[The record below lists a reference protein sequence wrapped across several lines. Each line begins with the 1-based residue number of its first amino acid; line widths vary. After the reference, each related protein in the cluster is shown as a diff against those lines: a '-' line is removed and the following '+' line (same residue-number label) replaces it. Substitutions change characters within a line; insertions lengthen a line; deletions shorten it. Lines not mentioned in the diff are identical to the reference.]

1 MSDAA
6 LAAAIRSA
14 VEVQGT
20 GWSGRGRVGTP
31 DGLADQLTLALASAP
46 DMAEPSCVAAM
57 VGESAQETDWFC
69 SLVEYGGASTR
80 YAPYYGRGCIQLTWE
95 GNYRG
100 FGQWLHD
107 LGVLSD
113 PETFVN
119 SPGLAAEWPY
129 PWLTAIY
136 YFVRHIDAGYW
147 RSSNWNAISGLIN
160 AGSASY
166 YVPAYALRANSC
178 DAALSQLAGWA
189 YTGGESMPSAQE
201 IADAVWAKAVTLE
214 GDAPNAGRE
223 VTTGVIMAWL
233 DSQFQSVHDR
243 NAEEVWG
250 CTVDRDGLA
259 ADDPRQGQPVTMSTV
274 MAWQDAF
281 VADIKNAVDAAAQR
295 VLAGA
300 SAASAE
306 PGGTPAASVEPGSTP
321 AGEQTATRYVINSGE
336 TLKQVAETYGRTVAE
351 LLAANPNL
359 GDGNALKGGDVIV
372 IPPK

>member
-6 LAAAIRSA
+6 LSAAIRSA
-14 VEVQGT
+14 VEVQGV
-20 GWSGRGRVGTP
+20 GWSGRSRIGTP

-46 DMAEPSCVAAM
+46 DMAEPSCVAAI

-69 SLVEYGGASTR
+69 SLVEYGGASAR

-95 GNYRG
+95 DNYRG

-113 PETFVN
+113 PEAFVN
-119 SPGLAAEWPY
+119 DPGLAAEWPY

-178 DAALSQLAGWA
+178 NAALSQLAGWA
-189 YTGGESMPSAQE
+189 YTGGESMPTAQE
-201 IADAVWAKAVTLE
+201 IVDALLDT
-214 GDAPNAGRE
+214 E
-223 VTTGVIMAWL
+223 VT
-233 DSQFQSVHDR
+233 
-243 NAEEVWG
+243 
-250 CTVDRDGLA
+250 RDGLPENDSRQGRPVTIRAILGWLDAQFAGVSSA
-259 ADDPRQGQPVTMSTV
+259 ARDALLDAEVAREGLPDGDSRQGQPVTVRSIV
-274 MAWQDAF
+274 AWQDAF
-281 VADIKNAVDAAAQR
+281 VADIKSAVDAAAQR

-306 PGGTPAASVEPGSTP
+306 PGSAP

-336 TLKQVAETYGRTVAE
+336 TLKQVAEAYGRTVAE